1 MVLGTFYPQ
10 RVVLFSLILAE
21 STARV
26 EAVLMKSGEISP
38 HQNALAGEVEFCSS

>member
-10 RVVLFSLILAE
+10 RVVLFSLILVN

-26 EAVLMKSGEISP
+26 EAVITKSGEISP
-38 HQNALAGEVEFCSS
+38 W